1 MVAPGEK
8 ELREVAAE
16 VRARFRKA
24 GEPARVAKYAKY
36 FREGYD
42 AYGLPDGA
50 VAGERDR
57 LVAAHGDAWGLASFL
72 ALGDLLVADG
82 KYEEVFLAFALAE
95 PFRGNFTRATLARF
109 ARWLDAG
116 VANWAHCDVLCGN
129 LLGPMLAGGV
139 APLAAFAPW
148 RRAPSKWRRRAVP
161 VTMLALL
168 KAKPDVK
175 AFLAF
180 VAPLMTDE
188 ERVVHQGVGWF
199 LREAWKAD
207 AKPVERFLGE
217 WKDTAP
223 RLIFQ
228 YATEKMTAAGK
239 ARFRAAKKAAGP
251 RKPRN
256 KKAEPRKKATK
267 KTAVAKAAPRA
278 GKRRA

>member
-1 MVAPGEK
+1 VVTPGEK
-8 ELREVAAE
+8 ELREVAAG

-24 GEPARVAKYAKY
+24 GEPARVATYAKY

-50 VAGERDR
+50 VAAERDR
-57 LVAAHGDAWGLASFL
+57 LVAAHGDAWGLPGFL

-95 PFRGNFTRATLARF
+95 PFRGDFTRATLARF

-199 LREAWKAD
+199 LREAWKVD
-207 AKPVERFLGE
+207 AKPVEKFLME

-228 YATEKMTAAGK
+228 YATEKMTPAGK
-239 ARFRAAKKAAGP
+239 ARFRAAKKSAKPGNRKTEAKKKPAKRTAA
-251 RKPRN
+251 
-256 KKAEPRKKATK
+256 
-267 KTAVAKAAPRA
+267 AKAAPRA
-278 GKRRA
+278 RKRRA